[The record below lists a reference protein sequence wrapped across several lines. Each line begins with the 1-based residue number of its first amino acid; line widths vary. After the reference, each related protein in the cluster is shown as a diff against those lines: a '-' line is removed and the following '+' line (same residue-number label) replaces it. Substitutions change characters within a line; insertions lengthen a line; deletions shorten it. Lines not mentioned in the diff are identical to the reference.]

1 MANPSP
7 DGEFE
12 VIQQGALPVI
22 GYANGEPFTNFD
34 DIVLFG
40 DHTVSIYKPRKPFF
54 LATDGVKIVSSNG
67 INGDFLYYMFEK
79 YKPTQQG
86 YTRHFLILKEVPI
99 SFPKI
104 SNEMLMISSFLCKF
118 DTLITLHQRK
128 YEKLV
133 NIKKALLQK
142 MFV

>member
-128 YEKLV
+128 
-133 NIKKALLQK
+133 
-142 MFV
+142 